1 MLGPILRVLMRNVKL
16 EPGAVKCQMKTDK
29 CRLDIL
35 MCSVFYKHAL
45 FEFLNGSHMTMLK
58 VRSVFSVLHWK
69 AAYKWAMY
77 LPLAELYLT

>member
-1 MLGPILRVLMRNVKL
+1 
-16 EPGAVKCQMKTDK
+16 
-29 CRLDIL
+29 